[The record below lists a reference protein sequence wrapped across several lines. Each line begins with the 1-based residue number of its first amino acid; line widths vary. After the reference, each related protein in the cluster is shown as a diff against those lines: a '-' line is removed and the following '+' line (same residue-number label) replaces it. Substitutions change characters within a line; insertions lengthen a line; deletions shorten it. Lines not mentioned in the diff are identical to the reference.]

1 MFEYVSSQIQ
11 TLKGELYPNSSIDIA
26 KNMNLELCPNL
37 NYLYTDSML
46 WFASSHLI
54 DRLPISYGAYD
65 LVGSSD
71 IDDDD
76 DVGFEV

>member
-1 MFEYVSSQIQ
+1 M
-11 TLKGELYPNSSIDIA
+11 
-26 KNMNLELCPNL
+26 
-37 NYLYTDSML
+37 
-46 WFASSHLI
+46 I

-76 DVGFEV
+76 DVGFEL

>member
-37 NYLYTDSML
+37 N
-46 WFASSHLI
+46 
-54 DRLPISYGAYD
+54 
-65 LVGSSD
+65 
-71 IDDDD
+71 
-76 DVGFEV
+76 

>member
-1 MFEYVSSQIQ
+1 MLLSLLYWKPRILSGSSSCIINGFNDYF
-11 TLKGELYPNSSIDIA
+11 LSP
-26 KNMNLELCPNL
+26 
-37 NYLYTDSML
+37 NYLYTDSMF

-76 DVGFEV
+76 DDVGFEL

>member
-1 MFEYVSSQIQ
+1 
-11 TLKGELYPNSSIDIA
+11 
-26 KNMNLELCPNL
+26 
-37 NYLYTDSML
+37 ML

-76 DVGFEV
+76 DDDDDVGFEV

>member
-37 NYLYTDSML
+37 NYLLDPKV
-46 WFASSHLI
+46 
-54 DRLPISYGAYD
+54 D
-65 LVGSSD
+65 
-71 IDDDD
+71 
-76 DVGFEV
+76 

>member
-1 MFEYVSSQIQ
+1 MF
-11 TLKGELYPNSSIDIA
+11 
-26 KNMNLELCPNL
+26 
-37 NYLYTDSML
+37 

-76 DVGFEV
+76 DDDVGFEV

>member
-1 MFEYVSSQIQ
+1 M
-11 TLKGELYPNSSIDIA
+11 
-26 KNMNLELCPNL
+26 
-37 NYLYTDSML
+37 
-46 WFASSHLI
+46 I

-76 DVGFEV
+76 DDVGFEV